1 LVKWDDHQRGAVIVR
16 VLEERI
22 FMNAKHT
29 SGFDTVNMLTLCLAV
44 ISFEVSAV
52 EPGVSGG
59 QTSTNINVT
68 SPSNWTVLSKQDLVI
83 PSGQIWQCVATGSA
97 DAENPMVNVQYR
109 FTLTIDDTAPSKDGA
124 CERTLT
130 LHDVSPAIAGIKD
143 VHSISS
149 TCLFK
154 PVSAGTHT
162 IRWLAL
168 KAYWPFAD
176 PDKVLTVLDN
186 SLTIVCS
193 HFQLV
198 LQPK

>member
-1 LVKWDDHQRGAVIVR
+1 MYSLNDWDGYK
-16 VLEERI
+16 LNER
-22 FMNAKHT
+22 AH
-29 SGFDTVNMLTLCLAV
+29 A
-44 ISFEVSAV
+44 
-52 EPGVSGG
+52 
-59 QTSTNINVT
+59 
-68 SPSNWTVLSKQDLVI
+68 
-83 PSGQIWQCVATGSA
+83 
-97 DAENPMVNVQYR
+97 
-109 FTLTIDDTAPSKDGA
+109 
-124 CERTLT
+124 
-130 LHDVSPAIAGIKD
+130 
-143 VHSISS
+143 